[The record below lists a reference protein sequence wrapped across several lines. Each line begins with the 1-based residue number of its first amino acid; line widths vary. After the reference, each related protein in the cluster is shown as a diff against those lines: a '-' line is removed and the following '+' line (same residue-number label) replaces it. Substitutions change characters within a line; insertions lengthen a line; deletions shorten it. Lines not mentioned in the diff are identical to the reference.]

1 MEQVRRLLRLRPVK
15 YWSDDPRPGRPG
27 RSRMSKS
34 ELSRLFASDLDAA
47 RDTLPRR
54 FHRGRD
60 TRARVV

>member
-15 YWSDDPRPGRPG
+15 YWSDDPRPG